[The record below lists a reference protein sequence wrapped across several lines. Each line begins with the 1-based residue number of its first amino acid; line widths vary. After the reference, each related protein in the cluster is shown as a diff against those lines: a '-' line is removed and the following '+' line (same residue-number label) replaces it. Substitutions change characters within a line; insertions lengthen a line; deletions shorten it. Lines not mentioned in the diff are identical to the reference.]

1 MADDVLRFGKIEI
14 IEWLRP
20 GEMKTGRDLFDEV
33 EPMGI
38 ASMPAIGAQYR
49 QVWTRAEFLAGLRE
63 IENEFRATGMLP
75 LLHIETHGSIGG
87 IGVSEQE
94 GIDLRGAHGGIHSSQ
109 PHVGSA
115 SHCGPCR
122 M

>member
-20 GEMKTGRDLFDEV
+20 GEMKTGRDLFDKV

-49 QVWTRAEFLAGLRE
+49 QVWTRAEFLAALRA

-75 LLHIETHGSIGG
+75 LLHIERVVTALRAGGHRQRRECIGTGG
-87 IGVSEQE
+87 IALET
-94 GIDLRGAHGGIHSSQ
+94 RG
-109 PHVGSA
+109 
-115 SHCGPCR
+115 
-122 M
+122 

>member
-14 IEWLRP
+14 LEWLRP

-38 ASMPAIGAQYR
+38 ASMPAIRAQYR
-49 QVWTRAEFLAGLRE
+49 QVWTRAEFLAALRE

-75 LLHIETHGSIGG
+75 LLHIETHGGIGG

-94 GIDLRGAHGGIHSSQ
+94 GIAFAELMEEFIPALKK
-109 PHVGSA
+109 
-115 SHCGPCR
+115 
-122 M
+122 

>member
-14 IEWLRP
+14 LEWLRP

-49 QVWTRAEFLAGLRE
+49 QVWTRAEFLAALARSRMNSAPPACCRCSISKPTAASAGSV
-63 IENEFRATGMLP
+63 FR
-75 LLHIETHGSIGG
+75 SKK
-87 IGVSEQE
+87 
-94 GIDLRGAHGGIHSSQ
+94 
-109 PHVGSA
+109 A
-115 SHCGPCR
+115 SPSPN
-122 M
+122 

>member
-49 QVWTRAEFLAGLRE
+49 SSGRGRNSSRRCARSEMNSEPPACCRC
-63 IENEFRATGMLP
+63 
-75 LLHIETHGSIGG
+75 SI
-87 IGVSEQE
+87 SKPT
-94 GIDLRGAHGGIHSSQ
+94 A
-109 PHVGSA
+109 A
-115 SHCGPCR
+115 
-122 M
+122 